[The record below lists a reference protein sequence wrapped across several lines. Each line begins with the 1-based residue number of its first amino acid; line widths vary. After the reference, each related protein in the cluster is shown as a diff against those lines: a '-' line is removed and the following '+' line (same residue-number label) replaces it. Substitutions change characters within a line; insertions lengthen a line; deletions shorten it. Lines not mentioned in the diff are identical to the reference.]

1 MPNQSAIEEFAA
13 KTEVPSWART
23 ADWQDV
29 PAMIRRRSFFSAAVE
44 DARALSAERKAVADL
59 LQGTSKDGKI
69 YRRDTAITELQAMM
83 QRRGLDTGAPDALTN
98 PAATK
103 RIALVLDTNM
113 DQAREYAR
121 FKRSSSGGA
130 LLAFPA
136 QELVRERPS
145 AEPRDWQAR
154 WTAAGGTLVNR
165 RMIALKTSPV
175 WIEIS
180 RFGTPYPP
188 FDFNS
193 GMGIKNI
200 SRREAIS
207 LGIMAADWQPE
218 ADPVKDFNAEV
229 EADVSAVHPDL
240 LDSLASLFSDAVK
253 IVDGVMRF
261 VS

>member
-1 MPNQSAIEEFAA
+1 MNTAAIEEFAA

-29 PAMIRRRSFFSAAVE
+29 PAAIRRRSFFSAALE

-59 LQGTSKDGKI
+59 LQNASKDGKL

-83 QRRGLDTGAPDALTN
+83 RARGLDTGNPDALTN

-103 RIALVLDTNM
+103 RIALVLDTNRA
-113 DQAREYAR
+113 QALGYAR

-136 QELVRERPS
+136 QELIRVRNSKEQ
-145 AEPRDWQAR
+145 RDWQAR
-154 WTAAGGTLVNR
+154 WIAAGGTLTNG
-165 RMIALKTSPV
+165 RMVALKTDPI
-175 WIEIS
+175 WIALS

-193 GMGIKNI
+193 GMGVKDI
-200 SRREAIS
+200 SRREAIA
-207 LGIMAADWQPE
+207 LGVMAADWQPDG
-218 ADPVKDFNAEV
+218 DPVEDFNAQV

-240 LDSLASLFSDAVK
+240 LDSLASLFGDAVK
-253 IVDGVMRF
+253 IVDGIMRF
-261 VS
+261 VP